1 MQAVL
6 PDVDHVFSDQG
17 TEPRVYSHAL
27 HAVGGDYKRRQ
38 YSQSWRLFFQHV
50 WGAHA
55 SVSRVFEPV
64 EPARGPTPLGKLV
77 CAAARFQ

>member
-1 MQAVL
+1 MPCMLSGAITK
-6 PDVDHVFSDQG
+6 DANIAKAGAF
-17 TEPRVYSHAL
+17 
-27 HAVGGDYKRRQ
+27 
-38 YSQSWRLFFQHV
+38 FFQHV

-64 EPARGPTPLGKLV
+64 ELARGPTPSGKLV